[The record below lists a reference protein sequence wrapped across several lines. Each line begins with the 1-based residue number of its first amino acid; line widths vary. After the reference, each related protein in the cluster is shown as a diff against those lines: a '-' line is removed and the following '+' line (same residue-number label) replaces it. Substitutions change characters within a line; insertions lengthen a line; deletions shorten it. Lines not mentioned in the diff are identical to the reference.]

1 MNEGDIPEY
10 AKILLR
16 NEDLDSRIKEVEEE
30 NEMASEVLDLHLVKT
45 WKLYDNLHSLA
56 EDNLDDDDDEKGFE
70 YNSEKFKC
78 VSGKDYRNITIYS
91 KEKRNKSIIAKIEV
105 RGHSGDGIS
114 VYSKT
119 INIDKLDLL
128 AEFSEEL
135 ILEVNRA
142 IAKKSKDTEQ
152 IEKTNS
158 KFVRIFGAI
167 KDSA

>member
-16 NEDLDSRIKEVEEE
+16 NEDLDSRIKEVEKE

-78 VSGKDYRNITIYS
+78 ISGKDYRSITIYS
-91 KEKRNKSIIAKIEV
+91 REKRNKSMIAKIEV
-105 RGHSGDGIS
+105 RGGSGGDEHS

-119 INIDKLDLL
+119 ISIDKLDLL
-128 AEFSEEL
+128 TEFSEEL

-142 IAKKSKDTEQ
+142 IVKKSKDTEQ

-167 KDSA
+167 KNE